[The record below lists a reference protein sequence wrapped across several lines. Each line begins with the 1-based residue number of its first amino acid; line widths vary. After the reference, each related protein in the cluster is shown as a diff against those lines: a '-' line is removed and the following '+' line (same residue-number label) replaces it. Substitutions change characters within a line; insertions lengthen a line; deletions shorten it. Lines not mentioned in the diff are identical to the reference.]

1 MQLLA
6 IEKELA
12 GADGE
17 AAMKRYDDI
26 LVALGQRLTQELQ
39 QGLAP
44 DDYASAE
51 KLGEAVV
58 VARKLLRLSL
68 RESWQGREEQ

>member
-17 AAMKRYDDI
+17 AAMKRYDDT
-26 LVALGQRLTQELQ
+26 LVALAQRLTQALK

-44 DDYASAE
+44 DDYAAAE

-68 RESWQGREEQ
+68 RDAGGVS